1 MFPKRVKQVHF
12 VGIGGI
18 GMSGIAE
25 VLINLGYRVSGS
37 DLRDSSTTRR
47 LQALGGTVHQRHR
60 ASHVQ
65 EADVVVISSAV
76 KEDNPEVV
84 AARRLAIPVIPRA
97 EMLAEIRRLK
107 FGIAVSGT
115 HGKTTTTSL
124 LATILAEAGFDP
136 TVVIGGKLNSL
147 GSNARLGQ
155 GPYMVAEADE
165 SDGSFLKL
173 SPTIAVVTNID
184 PEHLEHYGTMDRL
197 ERAFQ
202 SFVNKTPFYGL
213 VVACLDHPTVQKLV
227 PRIEKRY
234 VTFGLSA
241 QADFAARDPEYQGL
255 SSRFELVI
263 RGEPVGPVT
272 LNMPGEHN
280 VLNALAT
287 IAVADELEIPLPVT
301 SRALEAFEGVQRRF
315 TVRGKVPG
323 KVPGER
329 GDILVVD
336 DYGHHPAEIVTT
348 LASARLS
355 YPQRRVVAICQ
366 PHRYSRVRELQEAF
380 ARAFNDADE
389 VLITDIYPAGEAP
402 LPGVTGEGLAT
413 AIRRHGHKAVRFSG
427 SLARTLELTLDTVEA
442 GDLVITL
449 GAGDVWRVGVGLLAE
464 EEAEDG

>member
-1 MFPKRVKQVHF
+1 MTPVFPKRVKQVHF

-25 VLINLGYRVSGS
+25 VLINLGYHVTGS
-37 DLRDSSTTRR
+37 DLRRSSTTER
-47 LQALGGTVHQRHR
+47 LEALGGTVYQGHD
-60 ASHVQ
+60 AGYVQ
-65 EADVVVISSAV
+65 DADVVVISSAV
-76 KEDNPEVV
+76 KEGNPEVV

-97 EMLAEIRRLK
+97 EMLAELMRLK

-115 HGKTTTTSL
+115 HGKTSTTSL

-155 GPYMVAEADE
+155 GEYMVAEADE

-184 PEHLEHYGTMDRL
+184 PEHMEHYGTMERL
-197 ERAFQ
+197 AEAFL

-213 VVACLDHPTVQKLV
+213 VVACLDHPNVQSLL

-234 VTFGLSA
+234 VTYGLSA
-241 QADFAARDPEYQGL
+241 QADYAARDLSFEGL
-255 SSRFELVI
+255 TSLFEVVI
-263 RGEPVGPVT
+263 RGESAGRVT

-287 IAVADELEIPLPVT
+287 IAVADELEIPIGVT
-301 SRALEAFEGVQRRF
+301 SRALQAFEGVQRRF
-315 TVRGKVPG
+315 TIR
-323 KVPGER
+323 GER
-329 GDILVVD
+329 DGVLVVD

-348 LASARLS
+348 LAGARLS
-355 YPQRRVVAICQ
+355 YPDRRVVAICQ
-366 PHRYSRVRELQEAF
+366 PHRYTRVRDLEEAF
-380 ARAFNDADE
+380 ARAFNDADL
-389 VLITDIYPAGEAP
+389 VLVTDIYPAGEAP
-402 LPGVTGEGLAT
+402 LPGISAEALAA
-413 AIRRHGHKAVRFSG
+413 AIRQHGHKAVRYSG
-427 SLARTLELTLDTVEA
+427 SLEETGAALAASVQS

-449 GAGDVWRVGVGLLAE
+449 GAGSVWRVGADFLAAKE
-464 EEAEDG
+464 ETDA

>member
-37 DLRDSSTTRR
+37 DLRRSSTTGY
-47 LQALGGTVHQRHR
+47 LESLGGTVHQGH
-60 ASHVQ
+60 AAAHV
-65 EADVVVISSAV
+65 EAADVVVISSAV

-84 AARRLAIPVIPRA
+84 ASRRLAIPVIPRA
-97 EMLAEIRRLK
+97 EMLAEIMRLK
-107 FGIAVSGT
+107 FGVAVSGT

-155 GPYMVAEADE
+155 GAYMVAEADE

-184 PEHLEHYGTMDRL
+184 PEHMEHYGTMARL
-197 ERAFQ
+197 EEAFL

-234 VTFGLSA
+234 VTFGRSA
-241 QADFAARDPEYQGL
+241 QADYAARHPEYQGL
-255 SSRFELVI
+255 RSRFELVI
-263 RGEPVGPVT
+263 RGEPAGPVT

-287 IAVADELEIPLPVT
+287 IAVADELEIPLAVT
-301 SRALEAFEGVQRRF
+301 RQALEAFAGVQRRF
-315 TVRGKVPG
+315 TIR
-323 KVPGER
+323 GER
-329 GDILVVD
+329 DDVLVVD

-348 LASARLS
+348 LAGARRS

-366 PHRYSRVRELQEAF
+366 PHRYTRVRALQDAF
-380 ARAFNDADE
+380 AQAFNDADE

-402 LPGVTGEGLAT
+402 LPGISGEGLAT
-413 AIRRHGHKAVRFSG
+413 AIRRHGHKAVRYSG
-427 SLARTLELTLDTVEA
+427 SLEQTSAQLREIVTP

-449 GAGDVWRVGVGLLAE
+449 GAGDVWRVGAELLE
-464 EEAEDG
+464 PEEADHA